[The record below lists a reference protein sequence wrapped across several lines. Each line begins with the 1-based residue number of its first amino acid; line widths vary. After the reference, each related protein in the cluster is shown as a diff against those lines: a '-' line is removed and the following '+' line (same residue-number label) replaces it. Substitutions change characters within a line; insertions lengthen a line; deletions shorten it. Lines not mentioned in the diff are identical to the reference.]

1 MNRLNP
7 SCYKSR
13 YGGKLIIIIII
24 IRISLKHRPLSLID
38 ARGKKKTSIDGIA
51 EALRRAVS
59 EIEFYF
65 AVFFVYDRK
74 FFSSTELVKTLKKSV
89 CRNKLAAEKILGST
103 QKRILAFCGVLGGFG
118 GFVWVKLADFIP
130 SHESTSPH
138 EPVGCDNFEIPQIV
152 SELWPLTILKL

>member
-38 ARGKKKTSIDGIA
+38 AHGQKTPIYRWHCRGSTTCGFRDRI
-51 EALRRAVS
+51 LFCR
-59 EIEFYF
+59 
-65 AVFFVYDRK
+65 FFVYDRF

-89 CRNKLAAEKILGST
+89 CRNKLAAEKILGSA
-103 QKRILAFCGVLGGFG
+103 QERILAFCGVLGGFG